1 MNTYEK
7 VFQEQYQRLN
17 PEQKKAVDTLE
28 GPVFVMAGPG
38 TGKTQILTLRI
49 ANILKEISGIEPEN
63 ILALTFTNAAA
74 YNMRERLATIV
85 GSELAHRVTLTT
97 FHSFAEDII
106 KKYSEYFPSFF
117 NARIISPVEQ
127 VELLDE
133 ILANMDDLV
142 YFSKFKR
149 RDGTVKGIISAIG
162 AIKNEGLNPDAY
174 VDVIQKKFEEKKDE
188 PKMFYQRKFREFQK
202 GDRKPGEM
210 KKLEQWKEKS
220 LELVEIYRRYQEALQ
235 KRKLYDFSDLILSLV
250 FTLENNKEFQS
261 EIQEQYHYILV
272 DEHQDTNEAQNRILY
287 ALIDNPVW
295 EQKPNIFVVGDSKQA
310 IFRFAGASEQSYTA
324 FLEKLRDVQ
333 MISLKHN
340 YRSHQNILNTSHS
353 LITKSDYHN
362 DEEVLEAF
370 FNEGGVLQY
379 RRFQNYKMELL
390 YVAQEIRDAV
400 QQGKN
405 PSEIAVLYRNNSDGE
420 DIAHLLSVY
429 GVPVRDFSKKNI
441 LKDRDMLKI
450 FLLLRSVYDVS
461 DNEILAKSLFIDFL
475 HFDVF
480 AVQLV
485 IQSLRSAK
493 LEKYRSLYNVLRDKE
508 RLMHIGVDKDTI
520 EKFLAYADFLA
531 RAKIF
536 SENNDF
542 IQFFSWFL
550 RESGFL
556 SYILQQADSSIGIA
570 KIEKLFDEI
579 KKESLARQHFE
590 FSDFI
595 RYLDTLKK
603 HHIAM
608 NITNTLS
615 EGVQLM
621 TFHGSKGLE
630 FERVYI
636 IKALQKKK
644 QGLEIPLA
652 FDNFHHGDI
661 DDERRLFYVAMT
673 RAKHE
678 CFISSHIF
686 NAEGKEQNESVF
698 IDDIEG
704 LERIDV
710 SAWEKEHY
718 QDIVDVFGEGHE
730 HITSLLDV
738 SYIQQLFKKKQ
749 LSVSALNNYI
759 ESPLKY
765 FFRNLVALPEA
776 RSHFLDF
783 GNLMH
788 ETLEHYFNL
797 CKKEQRILDT
807 ETLKKS
813 FEYIIQSRP
822 YYEEFRERAWGTL
835 EAYHH
840 HYYPDFELPLE
851 NELHVRAIPFDIG
864 NDEHILLSGVL
875 DKVTKQ
881 DDGSIVVWD
890 YKTGKAYSDMDTKR
904 KDKIKRQAVFYKMLL
919 DHAFDGR
926 YRFCYAI
933 FDFLEKNKK
942 GEYEQQR
949 FEITQSD
956 VDELKQDIM
965 RLVRDIQE
973 GTLLDYDFSKDNTN
987 AELLE
992 FLEVM
997 RGPVVQKKLFEE

>member
-1 MNTYEK
+1 MNTYEH

-74 YNMRERLATIV
+74 YNMRERLSSIV

-97 FHSFAEDII
+97 FHSFAESVI
-106 KKYSEYFPSFF
+106 KQYPEYFSSFF

-127 VELLDE
+127 VELLDD
-133 ILANMDDLV
+133 ILAHIDNLV

-149 RDGTVKGIISAIG
+149 REGTVKSIISAIG
-162 AIKNEGLNPDAY
+162 TIKNEGFSPNAY
-174 VDVIQKKFEEKKDE
+174 IDLVHKKFEEKKDE

-210 KKLEQWKEKS
+210 RKLEQWKEKS
-220 LELVEIYRRYQEALQ
+220 LELVEIYRHYQDAL
-235 KRKLYDFSDLILSLV
+235 KKKKLYDFSDLILSLV
-250 FTLENNKEFQS
+250 FELEHNKEFQS
-261 EIQEQYHYILV
+261 DIQEQYHYILV

-295 EQKPNIFVVGDSKQA
+295 ERKPNIFVVGDSKQA
-310 IFRFAGASEQSYTA
+310 IFRFAGASERSYTA
-324 FLEKLRDVQ
+324 LLEKLDGVH
-333 MISLKHN
+333 IINLKHN
-340 YRSHQNILNTSHS
+340 YRSHQNILDTSHS
-353 LITKSDYHN
+353 LISKSEHHRG
-362 DEEVLEAF
+362 EEALQAF
-370 FNEGGVLQY
+370 FDEGGVLQY
-379 RRFQNYKMELL
+379 WRFQNYKMELL
-390 YVAQEIRDAV
+390 YVAQDIRDAV

-405 PSEIAVLYRNNSDGE
+405 SSEIAVLYRNNKDGE
-420 DIAHLLSVY
+420 EIYQLLSVY
-429 GVPVRDFSKKNI
+429 GIPVQDFSKKNI

-475 HFDVF
+475 NFDIF
-480 AVQLV
+480 AVQM
-485 IQSLRSAK
+485 IINSLRSAK
-493 LEKYRSLYNVLRDKE
+493 LEKYRSLYAVLRDKD
-508 RLMHIGVDKDTI
+508 RLVHIGVDDAEA
-520 EKFLAYADFLA
+520 EKFSSYADFLA
-531 RAKIF
+531 EAKTF

-542 IQFFSWFL
+542 VHFFSWFL
-550 RESGFL
+550 RESGVL
-556 SYILQQADSSIGIA
+556 KYMLQQADSSVGIT

-579 KKESLARQHFE
+579 KKESLARQDFE

-644 QGLEIPLA
+644 QGSEIPLA
-652 FDNFHHGDI
+652 FDSFHHGDI

-686 NAEGKEQNESVF
+686 NAEGKESNESVF
-698 IDDIEG
+698 IDEIDGIEK
-704 LERIDV
+704 INV
-710 SAWEKEHY
+710 SDWEKEH
-718 QDIVDVFGEGHE
+718 QKDIIDMFGETHE
-730 HITSLLDV
+730 HIASLMDV
-738 SYIQQLFKKKQ
+738 TYIQKLFKRKQ

-765 FFRNLVALPEA
+765 FFRNLIALPEA

-788 ETLEHYFNL
+788 ESLEHYFNL
-797 CKKEQRILDT
+797 CKKEQKILDH
-807 ETLKKS
+807 EVLKES
-813 FEYIIQSRP
+813 FEYIMQSQP
-822 YYEEFRERAWGTL
+822 YYEEFRERAWDTL
-835 EAYHH
+835 ERYYQ
-840 HYYPDFELPLE
+840 HYYSNFDIPLE
-851 NELHVRAIPFDIG
+851 NEMSVRGIPFDIG
-864 NDEHILLSGVL
+864 NDEHILLSGVI
-875 DKVTKQ
+875 DKITKNS
-881 DDGSIVVWD
+881 DGTLTVWD
-890 YKTGKAYSDMDTKR
+890 YKTGKAYSNMDKKR
-904 KDKIKRQAVFYKMLL
+904 KEKIKRQAVFYKLL
-919 DHAFDGR
+919 LQHAYSGR
-926 YRFCYAI
+926 YNFREAV
-933 FDFLEKNKK
+933 FDYF
-942 GEYEQQR
+942 
-949 FEITQSD
+949 
-956 VDELKQDIM
+956 
-965 RLVRDIQE
+965 
-973 GTLLDYDFSKDNTN
+973 
-987 AELLE
+987 
-992 FLEVM
+992 
-997 RGPVVQKKLFEE
+997 